1 MTCDDSDSAY
11 ELIVVRR
18 RGRGGVSRGDFS
30 RRGVSRRELVTGAVR
45 PRSRD
50 GPLRRTRTAASDG
63 ECGRPGASGGE
74 EVGWDLLK
82 VLGLCWLLTQ
92 PVVLLG
98 FAMAAGWFL
107 ITAARE
113 TVVDE
118 FGR

>member
-1 MTCDDSDSAY
+1 MTCDDSGSAY

-18 RGRGGVSRGDFS
+18 RPRGGVSQGDFS
-30 RRGVSRRELVTGAVR
+30 RRGVSRRELVTGSVR

-50 GPLRRTRTAASDG
+50 GPLRREMNAASDG
-63 ECGRPGASGGE
+63 ECGQPGASCGA

-113 TVVDE
+113 TVEDE

>member
-1 MTCDDSDSAY
+1 MTCHDSDSAY
-11 ELIVVRR
+11 EVIVVRR
-18 RGRGGVSRGDFS
+18 RPRGGVSRGEFS
-30 RRGVSRRELVTGAVR
+30 RRGLSRRELVTGAVR

-50 GPLRRTRTAASDG
+50 GPLRREMNAAGD
-63 ECGRPGASGGE
+63 ETCPSGTSRGT
-74 EVGWDLLK
+74 EVGWDVLK

-98 FAMAAGWFL
+98 FAIAAGWFL

-113 TVVDE
+113 TVEDE

>member
-1 MTCDDSDSAY
+1 M
-11 ELIVVRR
+11 
-18 RGRGGVSRGDFS
+18 
-30 RRGVSRRELVTGAVR
+30 TGAVR

-98 FAMAAGWFL
+98 FAIAAGWFL
-107 ITAARE
+107 INAARE
-113 TVVDE
+113 SVEDE
-118 FGR
+118 FRR